1 MKQGFSFSRIL
12 LGDVFF
18 PCQEGF
24 FFDDFHVIKVG
35 KEAQQH
41 SWKQRARLSISDYV
55 CVCVSVPMVTFG
67 EVFSVTVDLQR
78 VEGAD
83 LQVNVVVQEL
93 LHDGLEREQQ
103 LLLLIQLLFARRC
116 QLLFVI
122 IWVDLIGNVLQET
135 SREKKDIESKQEEIR
150 VDV

>member
-1 MKQGFSFSRIL
+1 ML
-12 LGDVFF
+12 
-18 PCQEGF
+18 
-24 FFDDFHVIKVG
+24 
-35 KEAQQH
+35 
-41 SWKQRARLSISDYV
+41 
-55 CVCVSVPMVTFG
+55 MVTFG

-103 LLLLIQLLFARRC
+103 LLLLIQLLFARRR

-135 SREKKDIESKQEEIR
+135 SRGKKKRILKTSERK
-150 VDV
+150 